1 MNQVYEIEDIVG
13 LGRGKLCIIGVNYN
27 KASSIMIYLQTPYV
41 TKTFANCDDNPDM
54 LIFNRLFYP
63 FPLARGKG
71 HISDTFQKN
80 MVHSSTYSLG

>member
-1 MNQVYEIEDIVG
+1 MYEIEDIVG
-13 LGRGKLCIIGVNYN
+13 LGRAKLYIIGVNYN
-27 KASSIMIYLQTPYV
+27 KASSILIYLQTPYV
-41 TKTFANCDDNPDM
+41 TKTFVNCDDNPDM

-63 FPLARGKG
+63 FSLARGKG